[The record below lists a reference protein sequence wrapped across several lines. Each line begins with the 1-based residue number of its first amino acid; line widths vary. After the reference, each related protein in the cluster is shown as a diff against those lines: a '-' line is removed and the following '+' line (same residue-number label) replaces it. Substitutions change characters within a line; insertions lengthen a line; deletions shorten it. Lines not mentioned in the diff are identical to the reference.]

1 MNCRWIVV
9 IALTAIAVS
18 APARAAD
25 ERPPGPERGG
35 RFRSAEAESLGYDA
49 FRQLPGERQLDRR
62 EQARRW
68 LRRARDRA
76 HESAAAA
83 EPASRQQFLRDAVD
97 ACATAVGLVPY
108 LPDAWVAY
116 ARHLHAMGRYADTDA
131 CLDQFELTLRYERRE
146 NRRREMQQEAL
157 AIAARCAY
165 NRGEPDRSRRAGE
178 QALAID
184 EGDDATRLILV
195 RALIQ
200 LERFDEAR
208 AAVDGFADRGP
219 IYPRAL
225 AVLGVLEMRD
235 GRYER
240 AEWAFDRAWEYGM
253 RGAVFDNDRGRLY
266 LAMERY
272 DEAVEQFEDAIESV
286 PSFHEARNN
295 LAVAHRRAGRLRE
308 SDLIL
313 QSVLEDQPDYAP
325 AHFNR
330 AELLRQR
337 LDVAPDE
344 DQRRRLAAEA
354 MLHYTAALEYGYDPE
369 VAMARRVEIADLA
382 GDLERAEQDLL
393 RMTEDPSVDARVLFL
408 LGRIKKEQGR
418 LDIATN
424 LLRMAER
431 RGYDTP
437 RLHAELGEVLA
448 RQGDLEGARDEL
460 RRAVEADTEGSL
472 VVTRVNLS
480 VVLAQLGDSA
490 AAEAVLTDAE
500 RLAPDHPLV
509 IQQRE
514 ALSGGG
520 E

>member
-1 MNCRWIVV
+1 MNRRWLVV
-9 IALTAIAVS
+9 IALGAVVVS
-18 APARAAD
+18 APARAD
-25 ERPPGPERGG
+25 ERPPGPEGGG

-49 FRQLPGERQLDRR
+49 FRKMPGEQQLDRR
-62 EQARRW
+62 DRARRW

-83 EPASRQQFLRDAVD
+83 DPARRQQYLRDAVD
-97 ACATAVGLVPY
+97 ACATAAGLVPY
-108 LPDAWVAY
+108 LPDAWLAY
-116 ARHLHAMGRYADTDA
+116 ARHLQAMGRYADADA
-131 CLDQFELTLRYERRE
+131 CLDQFDLTLRYEQRE
-146 NRRREMQQEAL
+146 DRRREMQQEAH
-157 AIAARCAY
+157 AIAARVAY
-165 NRGEPDRSRRAGE
+165 NRGDPERSRTEAERALE
-178 QALAID
+178 ID

-235 GRYER
+235 QRYGEAER
-240 AEWAFDRAWEYGM
+240 AFDRAWEYGM
-253 RGAVFDNDRGRLY
+253 RGAVFDNDRGLLY
-266 LAMERY
+266 MATDRY
-272 DEAVEQFEDAIESV
+272 DRAVEHFEDAIEAV

-308 SDLIL
+308 ADLIL
-313 QSVLEDQPDYAP
+313 QSLLEDQPDYAA

-337 LDVAPDE
+337 LDAADAEDE
-344 DQRRRLAAEA
+344 RRQLAAEA

-418 LDIATN
+418 MDIATN

-460 RRAVEADTEGSL
+460 RRAVEADTDGSL
-472 VVTRVNLS
+472 VITRVNLS
-480 VVLAQLGDSA
+480 VVLAQLGDRA
-490 AAEAVLTDAE
+490 AAEAVLAEAE